1 MTEATREGATDRI
14 TAILLTA
21 WHLGFATLMTQLMA
35 RFTKMLDS
43 RKKVPMTGRVYLR
56 SIVPIGLMFSLS
68 LICGNLAYLY
78 LSVSFIQMLKV
89 RLERT
94 PNTP

>member
-1 MTEATREGATDRI
+1 
-14 TAILLTA
+14 
-21 WHLGFATLMTQLMA
+21 MTQMMA
-35 RFTKMLDS
+35 RFSTTLDS
-43 RKKVPMTGRVYLR
+43 RKKVPMTGHIYLR

-89 RLERT
+89 RISLPSRVHAS
-94 PNTP
+94 PLMHHSDVSRPQCPW